1 MTTTYEP
8 SDVLINLREP
18 YNKNTVWIQ
27 PINGVINIKLYDK
40 GKWNIIYSTE
50 DKGLS
55 EASLSKVKELVDSL
69 NTELTKKIAKQ
80 LGQYSS
86 NSLLLV
92 KKQKELETKISELES
107 KIEKLANRYSSLLLK
122 NQK

>member
-1 MTTTYEP
+1 MTYEP
-8 SDVLINLREP
+8 SDVLVNLREP
-18 YNKNTVWIQ
+18 YDKNTVWIQ
-27 PINGVINIKLYDK
+27 PKNGIIRVKLYDK
-40 GKWNIIYSTE
+40 GKWNTIYSTE
-50 DKGLS
+50 DTGLS
-55 EASLSKVKELVDSL
+55 KTSLLQVQELVDSL

-92 KKQKELETKISELES
+92 KRQKELETKISELES

-122 NQK
+122 IQK

>member
-40 GKWNIIYSTE
+40 GQWNIIYSTE

-69 NTELTKKIAKQ
+69 NAELTKKIAKQ

-92 KKQKELETKISELES
+92 KRQKELETKISELES